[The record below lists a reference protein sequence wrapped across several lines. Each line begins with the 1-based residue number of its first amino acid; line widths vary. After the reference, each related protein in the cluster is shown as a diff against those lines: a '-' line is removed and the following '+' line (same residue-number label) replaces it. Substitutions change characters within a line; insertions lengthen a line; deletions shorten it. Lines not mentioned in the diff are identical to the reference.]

1 LPQTEKMTSL
11 STGTAAETR
20 LFDGARTQRL
30 SVERAPAPTYEAG
43 AAISHELNGL
53 VTALLFH
60 IGHIQ
65 RNSDRLV
72 DAGKNAGSLKQAV
85 EGAFHVADRIC
96 SLTHRMDDF
105 FEAPMPKEAPGAGA
119 NDVRAWS
126 DANGHDGES
135 PHEPDRLIE
144 EPSRTTRP
152 LTRREREVLRLV
164 SEGCSNK
171 EGAKLMNI
179 SHRTF
184 ECHRAEVMRKLGAR
198 NTAELVRLVLMDGNG
213 LAPSLEQTGASRGGL

>member
-1 LPQTEKMTSL
+1 MASF
-11 STGTAAETR
+11 STGSAAETR
-20 LFDGARTQRL
+20 LHDGLGIQCL
-30 SVERAPAPTYEAG
+30 SAEGPQATYEVG

-60 IGHIQ
+60 IGSIQ
-65 RNSDRLV
+65 RNSNRFV
-72 DAGKNAGSLKQAV
+72 DADNNDEQLKQAV
-85 EGAFHVADRIC
+85 DSAFHVAERIC

-105 FEAPMPKEAPGAGA
+105 FEMPMPKEATVGVA
-119 NDVRAWS
+119 NDIIGSW
-126 DANGHDGES
+126 
-135 PHEPDRLIE
+135 
-144 EPSRTTRP
+144 SRTSDHDDRTRHEADHQLVEESSRAAAKP

-164 SEGCSNK
+164 SEGNSNK

-198 NTAELVRLVLMDGNG
+198 NTAELVRLVLTDTIG
-213 LAPSLEQTGASRGGL
+213 LAPRLEQTGA

>member
-1 LPQTEKMTSL
+1 MTSL
-11 STGTAAETR
+11 STGSAAEGR
-20 LFDGARTQRL
+20 LLDGARTRRF
-30 SVERAPAPTYEAG
+30 SVDRPAAPTYEAS

-65 RNSDRLV
+65 RNSDRLLDV
-72 DAGKNAGSLKQAV
+72 DNNAGSLKQAV

-105 FEAPMPKEAPGAGA
+105 FEAPMPKEAPVAGA
-119 NDVRAWS
+119 NDVKAWS
-126 DANGHDGES
+126 DANDHDGES
-135 PHEPDRLIE
+135 RHEPDHRLIE
-144 EPSRTTRP
+144 EPSRATRP

-198 NTAELVRLVLMDGNG
+198 NTAELVRLVLMDRNG